1 MDEVSRGEEA
11 HGSYVLEIGVLVR
24 DGKAL
29 VEDGE
34 ALVVVSTQSPPS
46 VVVLLAVAFPVT
58 PP

>member
-29 VEDGE
+29 V
-34 ALVVVSTQSPPS
+34 VVSTQSPPS